1 MSCFGKKHTDKQ
13 PSMHIDAAES
23 MAESGAVSGGTA
35 VHAAKGYKKLGEQ
48 VRLCE
53 ASWSNDCYRVA
64 SGECHP
70 EAVSLVGISGPIRN
84 SQLLYGVRGNLASF
98 NRERAPL
105 FAARVTP
112 FPTGAYQCPRG
123 AATMARET
131 RRAPHRPPVGVP
143 ALMRCARAAA
153 AGHVRGRLRGRLVA
167 S

>member
-84 SQLLYGVRGNLASF
+84 SQLLYGDMC
-98 NRERAPL
+98 
-105 FAARVTP
+105 AAGYGISSGP
-112 FPTGAYQCPRG
+112 DEE
-123 AATMARET
+123 AANEWWSKAAE
-131 RRAPHRPPVGVP
+131 AGS
-143 ALMRCARAAA
+143 RAANN
-153 AGHVRGRLRGRLVA
+153 RLKSGGKLND
-167 S
+167 SMMHDSKSL